1 MEPGPV
7 VGESG
12 KGVSLAEMGEDAALE
27 PAVGEMHRTPRVE
40 RPLGGV
46 LGAGGGMKA
55 ETYPATGEPGG
66 QLHVL
71 GAAEGGI
78 ESAGGEDLL
87 AGDRGIAG
95 PELPEGRLP
104 FAAAHRAVLLLEH
117 RLLPGDPG
125 LRIAGQRTERAHYRA
140 ARLRGLR
147 AQVLADQL
155 GAR

>member
-1 MEPGPV
+1 
-7 VGESG
+7 
-12 KGVSLAEMGEDAALE
+12 
-27 PAVGEMHRTPRVE
+27 
-40 RPLGGV
+40 
-46 LGAGGGMKA
+46 
-55 ETYPATGEPGG
+55 PATGEPGG

-87 AGDRGIAG
+87 PGDRGIAG

-155 GAR
+155 GARWHIVAEAEHDLAWRRRDAGLPHRG